1 MNCQIIIVTYS
12 FEREYN
18 FFKKMGAY
26 YEYRKKKNIKRYK
39 KDYLNEESKNAR
51 QPLRMQI
58 HTEEK

>member
-1 MNCQIIIVTYS
+1 MTYS

-18 FFKKMGAY
+18 FLKKGAHIMST
-26 YEYRKKKNIKRYK
+26 EKKKNIKRYK

>member
-1 MNCQIIIVTYS
+1 LNCQIIIVTYS

-18 FFKKMGAY
+18 FLKKGAHIMST
-26 YEYRKKKNIKRYK
+26 EKKKNIKRYK